1 MDTLWNICC
10 AIVVCAT
17 WFRAGWRNDRSAAAT
32 PPAGSS
38 TTKGRAGEDPVKGKL
53 PAPNAGTALR
63 ILAVDDEPSIAACLS
78 LIFERPRY
86 ELTSARNGND
96 ALARLSAAP
105 APFDVVIT
113 DNEMPHV
120 SGIEL
125 VRKLRERSFRG
136 KIIVL
141 SGYLTNET
149 RQAYA
154 QMKVDAILDKPF
166 DNYDLRNRLDLL
178 VA

>member
-1 MDTLWNICC
+1 MK
-10 AIVVCAT
+10 AT
-17 WFRAGWRNDRSAAAT
+17 
-32 PPAGSS
+32 
-38 TTKGRAGEDPVKGKL
+38 L
-53 PAPNAGTALR
+53 PAQPGGTILR

-86 ELTSARNGND
+86 ELTSASNGND
-96 ALARLSAAP
+96 ALARLSAGP
-105 APFDVVIT
+105 VPYDVVIT
-113 DNEMPHV
+113 DNEMPQV
-120 SGIEL
+120 SGVEL
-125 VRKLRERSFRG
+125 VRELRERSFRG

-149 RQAYA
+149 REAYA

-166 DNYDLRNRLDLL
+166 DNHELRNRLDLL